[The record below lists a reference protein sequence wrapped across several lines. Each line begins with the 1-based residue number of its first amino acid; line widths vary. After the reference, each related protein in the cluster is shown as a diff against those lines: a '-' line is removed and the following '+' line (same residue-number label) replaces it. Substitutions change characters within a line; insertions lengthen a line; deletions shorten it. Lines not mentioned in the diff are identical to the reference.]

1 MDAIYGL
8 FSNPDSARKALSA
21 LRTGSPE
28 LRIKKES
35 IIVISSVPLEGEGL
49 GWNEQRSFMPW
60 LAVVGGL
67 LGGTAGY
74 ALASFTQRTYP
85 LPTGGMPI
93 VALWPTGIVIY
104 ELMMLGAILTT
115 IITFL
120 ISARLPRY
128 RSRIYDPEVSY
139 GKVLVGVAETDR
151 DLSEKVRQRLLE
163 QGAEQVKEI
172 TRHPARLQESQSGT

>member
-60 LAVVGGL
+60 LAVAGGV

-104 ELMMLGAILTT
+104 ELGMLGAILTT

-120 ISARLPRY
+120 ITARLPRY
-128 RSRIYDPEVSY
+128 RDRIYDAEISR
-139 GKVLVGVAETDR
+139 GKVLVGVAEADR
-151 DLSEKVRQRLLE
+151 ELGAKVKQRLQE
-163 QGAEQVKEI
+163 QGAEQIKEI
-172 TRHPARLQESQSGT
+172 TRH